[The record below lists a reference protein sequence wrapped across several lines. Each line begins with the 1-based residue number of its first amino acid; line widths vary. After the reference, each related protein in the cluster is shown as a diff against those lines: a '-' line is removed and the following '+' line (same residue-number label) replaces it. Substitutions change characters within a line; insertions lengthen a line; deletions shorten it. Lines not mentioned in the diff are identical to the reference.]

1 MIPVN
6 YRDHLL
12 YNDYMFDSLQEKL
25 TKTLRNV
32 QGKGKLSER
41 NMEETLKEIR
51 VALLESDVN
60 YQVVKDFLE
69 KIRQESIGQDVL
81 NAVEPGQLL
90 VKIVHDEII
99 KLLGDEDNSLH
110 FNEDGITTIMLVGL
124 QGTGKTTQLAKLANL
139 LKKQNRKP
147 IMIAGDIYR
156 PAAIE
161 QLKTLGEQINVEVYS
176 QGKDIKV
183 LDQVKSGLE
192 YAVDNNYD
200 TVLIDTAGR
209 LQIDEQLMQ
218 ELKDIDDAI
227 HPDEILLTV
236 DALTGQDVVNV
247 AKAFNELLHI
257 TGLILTKFDGDS
269 KGGSALSVKAVTGV
283 PIKFTGVGEKINDL
297 ETFYPD
303 RLAQRILGM
312 GDVVSFVEKAQ
323 EEIDMK
329 KAEETANRLMAGKFT
344 MDDLLSSIEQSAK
357 LGPLSSIMRM
367 MPGMSD
373 MANAINDQDA
383 DLELKRIKA
392 IIQSMTPAEREDPS
406 IMRSSH
412 KRRIAKG
419 SGTSVDAVNKLC
431 NQYDKM
437 KKVFKNFSAFSSMF
451 KM

>member
-1 MIPVN
+1 M
-6 YRDHLL
+6 Y
-12 YNDYMFDSLQEKL
+12 YNKNMFDSLQEKL

-60 YQVVKDFLE
+60 YRVVKDFLE
-69 KIRQESIGQDVL
+69 KVRQESIGQDVL
-81 NAVEPGQLL
+81 NSVEPGQLL

-99 KLLGDEDNSLH
+99 RLLGEEESGIN
-110 FNEDGITTIMLVGL
+110 FKEDGLTSIMIVGL
-124 QGTGKTTQLAKLANL
+124 QGTGKTTQAAKLASL
-139 LKKQNRKP
+139 LKKKGRKP
-147 IMIAGDIYR
+147 MMIAADIIR

-161 QLKTLGEQINVEVYS
+161 QLKTLGDQINVEVFS
-176 QGKDIKV
+176 KGVDVDV
-183 LDQVKSGLE
+183 LTQVKEGIA
-192 YAVDNNYD
+192 YAEEKGYD

-209 LQIDEQLMQ
+209 LQIDEQLMK
-218 ELKDIDDAI
+218 ELKDIKDLI

-236 DALTGQDVVNV
+236 DAMTGQDIVNV
-247 AKAFNELLHI
+247 ANAFNDLLEV

-269 KGGSALSVKAVTGV
+269 KGGAALSVKAVTGV
-283 PIKFTGVGEKINDL
+283 PIKFTGTGEKISDL
-297 ETFYPD
+297 ETFHPD

-323 EEIDMK
+323 EEMDMK
-329 KAEETANRLMAGKFT
+329 QAEETANRLMEGKFT
-344 MDDLLSSIEQSAK
+344 MDDLLNSIEQSRK

-373 MANAINDQDA
+373 MANAINDSAA
-383 DLELKRIKA
+383 DEELKRIKA

-419 SGTSVDAVNKLC
+419 SGTRIEDVNKLC

-437 KKVFKNFSAFSSMF
+437 KKLFKNMSSMKSLF

>member
-1 MIPVN
+1 
-6 YRDHLL
+6 
-12 YNDYMFDSLQEKL
+12 MFDSLQEKL

-32 QGKGKLSER
+32 QGKGRLSER

-51 VALLESDVN
+51 IALLESDVN

-90 VKIVHDEII
+90 VKIVNDEII
-99 KLLGDEDNSLH
+99 KLLGDEDNSLK
-110 FNEDGITTIMLVGL
+110 FNEDGLTTIMLVGL

-139 LKKQNRKP
+139 LKKQGKKP

-156 PAAIE
+156 PAAID
-161 QLKTLGEQINVEVYS
+161 QLQTLGKQINVEVYS
-176 QGKDIKV
+176 EGTDVDV
-183 LDQVKSGLE
+183 LTQVINGVK
-192 YAVDNNYD
+192 YAKENGYD
-200 TVLIDTAGR
+200 VALIDTAGR
-209 LQIDEQLMQ
+209 LQIDEVLMQ
-218 ELKDIDDAI
+218 ELKDIKDNV

-236 DALTGQDVVNV
+236 DALTGQDIVNV
-247 AKAFNELLHI
+247 ANAFNELLEV

-269 KGGSALSVKAVTGV
+269 KGGAALSVKAVTGV
-283 PIKFTGVGEKINDL
+283 PIKFTGVGEKINDI
-297 ETFYPD
+297 EVFHPD

-329 KAEETANRLMAGKFT
+329 EAEKMANNLMQGKFT
-344 MDDLLSSIEQSAK
+344 MNDLLSSIEQSRK
-357 LGPLSSIMRM
+357 LGPISSIMKM

-373 MANAINDQDA
+373 MAKAINDNDA
-383 DLELKRIKA
+383 DKELKSIKA
-392 IIQSMTPAEREDPS
+392 IIQSMTPEEREDPS

-419 SGTSVDAVNKLC
+419 SGTTVDQVNKLC

-437 KKVFKNFSAFSSMF
+437 KKLFKNMSSLQSMF
-451 KM
+451 RM